1 MLIYIIPCI
10 ILLVVALFL
19 KKREQANKD
28 DAHTEK
34 KTKKVKEKA
43 SKTKKET
50 VAAEKTAVPDQDAPQ
65 ISKKQQESHSVTFAQ
80 IQDLIHANNFSLAEA
95 KINQE
100 LNNNPEQHQLY
111 LLLAQVYRKQDDE
124 IATKQLIGHLKQL
137 KLFDI
142 IENIEHEFAADQ
154 LQKKQDAE
162 KKVALAASTAT
173 VAATELTHETVENTI
188 TSAPKET
195 PEQHTAQVS
204 HETKSDTQHHKSL
217 VENTPST
224 EVPALSYEQVQK
236 PQDTATKPS
245 NQTDKADDLG
255 LLDFYGTEPDHEK
268 ANSTHHNADH
278 QTQTDTPDQA
288 LVLEPDV
295 SKDQIDEVQQ
305 DQFELKDLD
314 FTFDHSNEI
323 NHAPTQNPAS
333 DLEFNFSEKQP
344 TNNDAATDL
353 TSARH
358 LDFVLEPED
367 QISDTKNDSLLN
379 TEETSDQSLH
389 YSTQTT
395 SLATPQSIELD
406 TDPVSDG
413 TSSITLE
420 KPEEYATNT
429 PLEFTFTAQEPEA
442 GNLTTQQQ
450 HHIVA
455 ETSPTVT
462 ATKADVLLDQ
472 FDELIQL
479 DEAQLNLDLAA
490 EYITIGEYE
499 RAKQLL
505 SVPDVEFSVSQ
516 KLKVDQLLNKM
527 AS

>member
-10 ILLVVALFL
+10 ILLIVALFL

-28 DAHTEK
+28 DDHTEK

-43 SKTKKET
+43 SKAKKEN
-50 VAAEKTAVPDQDAPQ
+50 VVAEKTAVPDQDEPQ
-65 ISKKQQESHSVTFAQ
+65 ISKKQQESHSVTFAK

-100 LNNNPEQHQLY
+100 LNNNPEQHKLY

-142 IENIEHEFAADQ
+142 IENIEREFAADQ

-162 KKVALAASTAT
+162 KKATLAASTAA
-173 VAATELTHETVENTI
+173 VAATELTHETLENTV
-188 TSAPKET
+188 TSEPKDT

-204 HETKSDTQHHKSL
+204 HETESDTQNHRLL
-217 VENTPST
+217 VENTPTT
-224 EVPALSYEQVQK
+224 EEPALSYKQVQK
-236 PQDTATKPS
+236 SQETATTP
-245 NQTDKADDLG
+245 NAQADKANDLG
-255 LLDFYGTEPDHEK
+255 LLDFYGVEPDHEK
-268 ANSTHHNADH
+268 TSTIHHNADH
-278 QTQTDTPDQA
+278 QTHTETPDQA
-288 LVLEPDV
+288 LTIEQDV
-295 SKDQIDEVQQ
+295 SKDQIDEVQK

-314 FTFDHSNEI
+314 FTFDHSSEI
-323 NHAPTQNPAS
+323 NHVPTQNPAS
-333 DLEFNFSEKQP
+333 DLEFNFSEEQQ
-344 TNNDAATDL
+344 TNND
-353 TSARH
+353 TSTNHAGSKH